1 MPVGG
6 NPGGR
11 KSWKDD
17 FGEEAQIP
25 AGETAPRSRGASV
38 PDSGSDGGE
47 EAVCVPADSVLRELA
62 GGGIRYC
69 RHRIFGRG
77 RVLGVKNGN
86 LVELEFPGY
95 GRKTIIASYL
105 IAEKEH
111 G

>member
-1 MPVGG
+1 MISERKRRFRPVKQH
-6 NPGGR
+6 R
-11 KSWKDD
+11 
-17 FGEEAQIP
+17 
-25 AGETAPRSRGASV
+25 
-38 PDSGSDGGE
+38 
-47 EAVCVPADSVLRELA
+47 VLRELA

>member
-1 MPVGG
+1 MISERKRRFRPVKQ
-6 NPGGR
+6 R
-11 KSWKDD
+11 
-17 FGEEAQIP
+17 
-25 AGETAPRSRGASV
+25 RG
-38 PDSGSDGGE
+38 PGE